1 MANLTNKSTNEEI
14 LAVYQ
19 KEIEAGKCV
28 VFALEQPAN
37 KDKPNNWDVYAIQN
51 VSIAGIEEGP
61 IGLVAR
67 TGAKTR
73 LVRAVANL
81 PKSSAYCKVGVQN
94 LHIVVSRV
102 AGDYSI
108 GCTAVLNPTTDEI
121 ITRNGEPVFEKR
133 EIHAKAG
140 NPVMNLT
147 VEGTQG
153 TMTKQQAYQFLMDN
167 FSIEPRYAANAVQL
181 PAVAIPA

>member
-19 KEIEAGKCV
+19 KDIDAGKCV

-37 KDKPNNWDVYAIQN
+37 KDKPNNWDVYA
-51 VSIAGIEEGP
+51 EEGP

-140 NPVMNLT
+140 NPAMNLT

-153 TMTKQQAYQFLMDN
+153 TITKQEAYQFLMDN
-167 FSIEPRYAANAVQL
+167 FSIEARYAANAVQL
-181 PAVAIPA
+181 PAVAIPATV